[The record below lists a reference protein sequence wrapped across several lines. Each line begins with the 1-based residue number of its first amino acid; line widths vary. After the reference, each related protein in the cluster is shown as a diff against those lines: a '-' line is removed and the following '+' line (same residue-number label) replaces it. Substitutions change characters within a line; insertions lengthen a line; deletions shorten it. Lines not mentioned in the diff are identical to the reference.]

1 MLDTG
6 FLAFK
11 QQFPPKGSEKRFQVS
26 FYFLIMLSS
35 SCNIMTRLKES
46 LLEETEWLVGDIVI
60 SGLPRQK
67 RGASWNEKV
76 SRRND

>member
-1 MLDTG
+1 
-6 FLAFK
+6 
-11 QQFPPKGSEKRFQVS
+11 
-26 FYFLIMLSS
+26 
-35 SCNIMTRLKES
+35 MTRLKES